1 MTTNLGVLDTLR
13 DLAVRLDAAEH
24 GQRAPMVSQ
33 VAKLLNCSEQ
43 TVYRRLKSDIGW
55 KSGRKKRRNA
65 GDLTV
70 SEGTCKALSHLM
82 HKSTRDNGKRTMP
95 LTVAAAILRDSG
107 FEDADVSPTTLSRA
121 MRRYRCH
128 PDMLATGKPFVH
140 MRSLHPNHV
149 WQVDPSICVLFY
161 LPKGGLA
168 VMEEAKFYKNK
179 PLNVKKAERER
190 VWRYVITDHYSGT
203 IYVRYVQ
210 AAGESAQ
217 GLVDVFLDAVS
228 YRGRHDPMHGICY
241 ILGMDAGSA
250 NTSHLFLNLCAR
262 LGVEVAVHKP
272 GNPRAKGQVECA
284 NNIVETQFESRLG
297 YLHINSLE
305 ELQNAADRWRQHYNA
320 HAIHSRTGKSRND
333 IWLTITEA
341 QLRLAPA
348 LELCRELVTT
358 KPVDA
363 KVKPDM
369 TITHAIKGYGRNTYD
384 LRMLPGLVPNM
395 KVQVVVNPYRAP
407 AVDVAVPDP
416 ALAEAPV
423 WTIEPVKMNDAGFW
437 EDAPVYGQEYQ
448 AQPDTIADRH
458 VKEIDEAAGPDAKHP
473 RAPERVD
480 VMADIKPAPEY
491 LPKRGRDLGL
501 DASKRE
507 LPPLTIVE
515 AAMQL
520 KARLGDRWTGEAY
533 AWLTQRYP
541 DGVPMDEMD
550 SIEARFV
557 KQDATPAP
565 LKLVANQG

>member
-1 MTTNLGVLDTLR
+1 MTTNLGVIDTLR
-13 DLAVRLDAAEH
+13 DLAVRLDEAGY
-24 GQRAPMVSQ
+24 GQRKPLVKQ
-33 VAKLLNCSEQ
+33 VAALLCCSEQ
-43 TVYRRLKSDIGW
+43 TVYRKLKQEIGW
-55 KSGRKKRRNA
+55 TSGRKKRSNA
-65 GDLTV
+65 GDLSV
-70 SEGTCKALSHLM
+70 SENTCKALSHLM

-95 LTVAAAILRDSG
+95 LTLAAEILRGSG
-107 FEDADVSPTTLSRA
+107 FADAEASATTLSRA

-179 PLNVKKAERER
+179 PGNVRKAERER

-217 GLVDVFLDAVS
+217 GLVDVFLDAIS

-250 NTSHLFLNLCAR
+250 NTSHLFLNLCER

-305 ELQNAADRWRQHYNA
+305 ELQAAADRWRQHYNA
-320 HAIHSRTGKSRND
+320 NAIHSRTGKSRND
-333 IWLTITEA
+333 VWMTITEA

-358 KPVDA
+358 RPVDA
-363 KVKPDM
+363 KVKDDM
-369 TITHAIKGYGRNTYD
+369 TITHAIKGFGRNTYD
-384 LRMLPGLVPNM
+384 LRMLPGLVPSM
-395 KVQVVVNPYRAP
+395 HVRVVVNPYRAP

-416 ALAEAPV
+416 ALAEDPV
-423 WTIEPVKMNDAGFW
+423 WTVEPVRKDDAGFW
-437 EDAPVYGQEYQ
+437 ESAPVYGQEYQ
-448 AQPDTIADRH
+448 AQPDTIADKY
-458 VKEIDEAAGPDAKHP
+458 VKEIDEAAGPDARHP

-491 LPKRGRDLGL
+491 LPKRGHDLGL
-501 DASKRE
+501 DASRRE
-507 LPPLTIVE
+507 LPPLTVVE

-520 KARLGDRWTGEAY
+520 KHRLGERWTGEAY

-541 DGVPMDEMD
+541 EGVPVLELDDIAERMSRTDK
-550 SIEARFV
+550 A
-557 KQDATPAP
+557 AAP

>member
-1 MTTNLGVLDTLR
+1 MPLLLGELDTLR
-13 DLAVRLDAAEH
+13 NLARRLDEAGH
-24 GQRAPMVSQ
+24 GQRKPLVHQ
-33 VAKLLNCSEQ
+33 VATLLNCSDQ
-43 TVYRRLKSDIGW
+43 TIYRRLKSEVGW
-55 KSGRKKRRNA
+55 SSGRKRRSNA
-65 GDLTV
+65 GKLSV
-70 SEGTCKALSHLM
+70 SEDACKSLAHLM

-95 LTVAAAILRDSG
+95 LTLAAAIMKGSG
-107 FEDADVSPTTLSRA
+107 LIEDVSTTTLSRA
-121 MRRYRCH
+121 MRQYRCH

-149 WQVDPSICVLFY
+149 WEIDPSICVLFY
-161 LPKGGLA
+161 LPKGGLS
-168 VMEEAKFYKNK
+168 VMEESKFYKNK
-179 PLNVKKAERER
+179 PNNVRKAERER

-217 GLVDVFLDAVS
+217 GLVDVFLDAIS

-250 NTSHLFLNLCAR
+250 NTSHLFLNLCER

-305 ELQNAADRWRQHYNA
+305 DLQAAADKWRQYYNA
-320 HAIHSRTGKSRND
+320 TAKHSRTGKSRND
-333 IWLTITEA
+333 VWLTITEG

-358 KPVDA
+358 KPVEA

-369 TITHAIKGYGRNTYD
+369 TITHAVKGYGRNTYD
-384 LRMLPGLVPNM
+384 LRTLPGLVPAM
-395 KVQVVVNPYRAP
+395 KVKVVVNPYRAP
-407 AVDVAVPDP
+407 AVDVIVPDP
-416 ALAEAPV
+416 SLEQDPI
-423 WTIEPVKMNDAGFW
+423 WTVEPVKMDEAGFW
-437 EDAPVYGQEYQ
+437 KSAPVIGQEFQ
-448 AQPDTIADRH
+448 ALPDTLADKH
-458 VKEIDEAAGPDAKHP
+458 VKAIDEAAGTDAKHP
-473 RAPERVD
+473 RAPEGVD

-501 DASKRE
+501 DASNRE
-507 LPPLTIVE
+507 IAPLKVVE
-515 AAMQL
+515 AAMIL
-520 KARLGDRWTGEAY
+520 KKRLGDAWTGEAY
-533 AWLTQRYP
+533 AWLSQRYP
-541 DGVPMDEMD
+541 DGVQADELD
-550 SIEARFV
+550 SIAERFSQ
-557 KQDATPAP
+557 KTAAIAP